1 MPSNIRRLEADPTK
15 VKNVINPYKQID
27 PKLCPRTDTV
37 AKLWERLRNFRVA
50 HSRATPTSGKTQL
63 ARLLEE
69 YVIRNI
75 PEMQVVYLSWPSKG
89 QGYIHKSY
97 DILIKEFANIAWDGL
112 IFDYSN
118 LLLICDE
125 AQNSYPFD
133 TFWNDLVK
141 VQSQGV
147 STGPYIAMFS
157 SWGSPS
163 PTAVAYDGS
172 APAYLSPDQRVSIS
186 TLYFTRE
193 EFEDVVS
200 RVCVVAEREGPS
212 FRPHPELIDY
222 LFKITSGH
230 PGCTR
235 AVLDVL
241 IHSDV
246 SKHVSR

>member
-1 MPSNIRRLEADPTK
+1 M
-15 VKNVINPYKQID
+15 
-27 PKLCPRTDTV
+27 
-37 AKLWERLRNFRVA
+37 
-50 HSRATPTSGKTQL
+50 
-63 ARLLEE
+63 
-69 YVIRNI
+69 IRNI
-75 PEMQVVYLSWPSKG
+75 PEMQVVYLSWPSTGKAFVS
-89 QGYIHKSY
+89 KSY
-97 DILIKEFANIAWDGL
+97 DMLIKEFASITWDGSIL
-112 IFDYSN
+112 EYSN

-125 AQNSYPFD
+125 AQNSYPFT

-141 VQSQGV
+141 VQSQGT

-193 EFEDVVS
+193 EFEDVVT
-200 RVCVVAEREGPS
+200 RVCDVAEREGPS
-212 FRPHPELIDY
+212 FRLHSLLVDY
-222 LFKITSGH
+222 LFGVTSGH

-246 SKHVSR
+246 SKCLHFYSCTEVKLIPSSNFVRTANKARQLVVNMHVL